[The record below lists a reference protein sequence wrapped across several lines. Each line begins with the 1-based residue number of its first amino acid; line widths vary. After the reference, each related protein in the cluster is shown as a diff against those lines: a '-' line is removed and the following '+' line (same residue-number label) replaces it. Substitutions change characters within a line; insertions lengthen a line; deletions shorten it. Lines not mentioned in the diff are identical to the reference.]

1 MGIIRPEL
9 TKPTVDNQLAR
20 REQQSSEVVAFHD
33 RYLFIQ
39 PEFIACVLIK
49 YTDVRSGQRCQK
61 IYRKKTD
68 GTWYVTVY
76 HRPYPDLSDS
86 YKLDNAD
93 KGIKKEIENIAQTN
107 KLKAKHDGII
117 LRVIHSISYN
127 IWQEDNTWQD

>member
-1 MGIIRPEL
+1 VGIIRPEL

-20 REQQSSEVVAFHD
+20 REAASSEAVLFHD
-33 RYLFIQ
+33 KYMLVQ
-39 PEFIACVLIK
+39 TEFIACVLIK
-49 YTDVRSGQRCQK
+49 YTDVRSGQECQK

-68 GTWYVTVY
+68 GTWYVTVN
-76 HRPYPDLSDS
+76 HPPYPDLTDS
-86 YKLDNAD
+86 YRLNDVD
-93 KGIKKEIENIAQTN
+93 KDLYQEIEDIAQTN